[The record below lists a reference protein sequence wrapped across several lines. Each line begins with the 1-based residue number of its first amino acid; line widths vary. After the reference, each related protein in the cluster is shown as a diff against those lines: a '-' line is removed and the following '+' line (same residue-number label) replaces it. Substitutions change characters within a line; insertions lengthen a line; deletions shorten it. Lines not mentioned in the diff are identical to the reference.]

1 MHRVDVS
8 RTWRGARLAR
18 AAALGLAL
26 FAAACDEKTPGVSAY
41 AAYQGRWT
49 GTVAGEDWEIAV
61 STAYGRD
68 LLRVQ
73 TPRGMAWHALPPR
86 GTGGGKYP
94 IESRYG
100 GAVTL
105 DMTVDG
111 RMLVQA
117 AGFPAS
123 TFERWGGTDYVRLAL
138 PFAAAN
144 ALTNA
149 AFGEDG
155 GGIRFKR
162 QLPGQDR
169 AAACS
174 GDNPDGIF
182 IDLFDPLEPSF
193 VRWPAGAEGVTPDA
207 QHPFRV
213 MAARQEGASGPI
225 DLDLESVEPRSGVT
239 LTVRIEGAGGPAIT
253 LRPSGAVYADCTGPA
268 LVD

>member
-1 MHRVDVS
+1 MRPIPAAETLGDFPRRHRGREGPARLEVLWTAPLVPARQDCPELEL
-8 RTWRGARLAR
+8 RHDPAARRIARGARLAR

-68 LLRVQ
+68 LVRVQ

-111 RMLVQA
+111 RMLVH
-117 AGFPAS
+117 GDW
-123 TFERWGGTDYVRLAL
+123 WGGPGWTPVTADYDGDGADDLAVYE
-138 PFAAAN
+138 A
-144 ALTNA
+144 
-149 AFGEDG
+149 
-155 GGIRFKR
+155 
-162 QLPGQDR
+162 
-169 AAACS
+169 
-174 GDNPDGIF
+174 
-182 IDLFDPLEPSF
+182 
-193 VRWPAGAEGVTPDA
+193 
-207 QHPFRV
+207 
-213 MAARQEGASGPI
+213 ASGRWRI
-225 DLDLESVEPRSGVT
+225 RRLNG
-239 LTVRIEGAGGPAIT
+239 TVLAWDMLLGGY
-253 LRPSGAVYADCTGPA
+253 GYQAVGK
-268 LVD
+268 